1 MAENNRTDEMNRMA
15 ENIRSDGQNR
25 TAETNRDPAMLSL
38 QSELEAMARETPEMP
53 ESFRQAWREAV
64 RKEAAAAQAVQAD
77 TAESL
82 SAVPAEQ
89 ADPAKE
95 PAAAEADLTAE
106 PENQAAAAANSTGAP
121 EGRTDA
127 AAESSAAPAR
137 QPASSSRRP
146 RFALWRA
153 ALNFAA
159 IALFILGGSILGRE
173 SLTLL
178 RSRPVSAALKAESA
192 VQEVS
197 APKAGTALQA
207 DSAQEAE
214 TALLAGSA
222 SEAETGLK
230 ANASPRRDA
239 APQTGSPLPSSLP
252 TAIPE
257 VFGAAM
263 ETANETARYD
273 ALPEA
278 EEAEVMEETEVLEEA
293 EVMANAAVPE
303 MAAAG
308 SADRGEAPAAADGA
322 VMNSMDF
329 PPEDAADLSDSAVS
343 SSEDAADA
351 DSYVEVGEAVYNSS
365 LSYTAIDD
373 AAVPKAAAVPE
384 TEAAEE
390 VMEDT
395 VKEEEAAPAAL
406 SALPEES
413 AGEPAEES
421 MEESAREPAEE
432 SMEESSEE
440 SAEVIPETSDPAVPN
455 SPRTAV
461 WLLGGILIGLAVFCW
476 AFLLSTRKKAPKGG
490 KKAR

>member
-1 MAENNRTDEMNRMA
+1 MAENNRTDEMNRTA

-64 RKEAAAAQAVQAD
+64 RKEAAAQANA
-77 TAESL
+77 AASL

-106 PENQAAAAANSTGAP
+106 PENQAAAAANLTAVP
-121 EGRTDA
+121 EGSADA
-127 AAESSAAPAR
+127 AAESSAAPAQ
-137 QPASSSRRP
+137 QPAASSRRP

-197 APKAGTALQA
+197 APKTGTALQV

-222 SEAETGLK
+222 SETGTGLK
-230 ANASPRRDA
+230 ANASSRRNT
-239 APQTGSPLPSSLP
+239 APQTGTPLPS
-252 TAIPE
+252 AIPE

-293 EVMANAAVPE
+293 EVMADAAVPE

-308 SADRGEAPAAADGA
+308 SADRGEAPAAAGGA

-329 PPEDAADLSDSAVS
+329 PPEDAAGLSDSTVS

-395 VKEEEAAPAAL
+395 VTEEEAAPAAL

-421 MEESAREPAEE
+421 MEES
-432 SMEESSEE
+432 SEE
-440 SAEVIPETSDPAVPN
+440 SAEVIPETSDPAIPG

-476 AFLLSTRKKAPKGG
+476 AFLLSTRKKAPKGS